1 MSYHNISYDAVNAC
15 MRLKQQYFF
24 QTTFQHLQQP
34 HYTVFR
40 EANLAFQNCAYQ
52 VKYVQILGY
61 FLRGKKKK
69 KETFSNSVIFLS
81 LFYREEKKKVT
92 VKLLEFCLCV

>member
-15 MRLKQQYFF
+15 MRLRQQYFF

-69 KETFSNSVIFLS
+69 KRKHSVIQ
-81 LFYREEKKKVT
+81 
-92 VKLLEFCLCV
+92 